1 MGKKK
6 TRSKYTSK
14 GSINNTSNKIKNA
27 VRKDRPAGDRILC
40 QIRAWEK
47 GKKTMVTIE
56 NPNKNETNK
65 RFIRIEGNDPRAF
78 GPWKK
83 RIKEGISL

>member
-6 TRSKYTSK
+6 TRSTYTSK
-14 GSINNTSNKIKNA
+14 GECKSVSRKTKNGVRRERSI
-27 VRKDRPAGDRILC
+27 GDKLLC
-40 QIRAWEK
+40 QIYAWER
-47 GKKTMVTIE
+47 GKRTMVTIE

-83 RIKEGISL
+83 KIKEGISL